1 MRAIGQFLCAVF
13 VYFSF
18 TSQVI
23 AGPDDAQI
31 KRAEDFL
38 ERIGNTNKLE
48 LELVLQHHIAQYKA
62 ATDTKKQAAEL
73 EIILGY
79 AVHIENI
86 DQIIHFANLQL
97 ILGEKLND
105 PIIRAMAKSNLAY
118 SKSFKGEFQT
128 AFKDITRLER
138 EHLAIDNLKLKI
150 HIAML
155 KGLISNAL
163 GRTLES
169 AETLKTIERDI
180 IDKPQ
185 HDMQRM
191 LLYWTIAF
199 NAVSNDDLETT
210 LKYYGLSTDLGQANN
225 WAIDSA
231 SMIYNIAMLLLNE
244 KAYSSAEKYLHKYGT
259 VSVATGR
266 ISDTFYMHYG
276 LTNVYMKQE
285 RYLDVVSEIESAQ
298 AFADIQVGFKPYLYV
313 AQIKALAHLQRVAQ
327 AKAAYEEF
335 VQFFEDNPE
344 YKQSRRHVN
353 LLSAEAEIL
362 YAEGK
367 IPDAYNKYT
376 LFHEKMV
383 DQITSSHQVDA
394 QGMRQSLEAAIAK
407 EEAENKLAQS
417 EVTNSYMLL
426 GASSII
432 VIILLMFYSAQR
444 KSSKELKISK
454 IEADSANHAKS
465 KFLANVSHELRTP
478 LNAIIGFSDIMRND
492 RVGPMDVDQTK
503 EYSKLINDSGNH
515 LLSIINDILDI
526 NKIESGKMEM
536 QEDAIDISWLLDDV
550 NHLLQQTALQANIDL
565 FFDADNSL
573 PDLLGDERHI
583 KQILIN
589 LVNNSI
595 KFSDEQTSIKTTA
608 HLRKDKGITIKIQDE
623 GIGMSMD
630 DVKTA
635 MEPFMRIQDTGKS
648 EEEGTGLGLPLAKA
662 LTELHNGTMVI
673 TSALGQGTL
682 IELNFPVERAI
693 ATS

>member
-1 MRAIGQFLCAVF
+1 MRTIGQFLCAIF
-13 VYFSF
+13 IYFSF
-18 TSQVI
+18 TTSAI
-23 AGPDDAQI
+23 AEPDDAQL

-48 LELVLQHHIAQYKA
+48 LELVLQRHIVQYEA
-62 ATDTKKQAAEL
+62 ATGAKEQASEL

-79 AVHIENI
+79 AVHIENVG
-86 DQIIHFANLQL
+86 QIIRFANLQL
-97 ILGEKLND
+97 TLGETLEN
-105 PIIRAMAKSNLAY
+105 PIIEAMAKSNLAY
-118 SKSFKGEFQT
+118 SKSLSGEFQT
-128 AFKDITRLER
+128 AFKEITRLER
-138 EHLAIDNLKLKI
+138 ENLAEDNLKLKI

-155 KGLISNAL
+155 KGLMSNAL

-169 AETLKTIERDI
+169 AELLKTIERDI
-180 IDKPQ
+180 IDKPKY
-185 HDMQRM
+185 DMQRM

-210 LKYYGLSTDLGQANN
+210 LKYYALSTDLGQANG
-225 WAIDSA
+225 WAIDSS
-231 SMIYNIAMLLLNE
+231 SMVYNIAMLLLNE
-244 KAYSSAEKYLHKYGT
+244 KAYSSAEKYLHKYGE
-259 VSVATGR
+259 VSIATGR
-266 ISDTFYMHYG
+266 GSDVFFMHYG
-276 LTNVYMKQE
+276 LTSLYMEQE
-285 RYLDVVSEIESAQ
+285 RYLEAIQEITSAQ
-298 AFADIQVGFKPYLYV
+298 AFADIQIAFQPYLYI
-313 AQIKALAHLQRVAQ
+313 AQIKALAHLKRVGQ
-327 AKAAYEEF
+327 AKETYEKF

-344 YKQSRRHVN
+344 YKHTRDNVN

-362 YAEGK
+362 FAEGK
-367 IPDAYNKYT
+367 ITDAYNKFT
-376 LFHEKMV
+376 LFHRNMV

-417 EVTNSYMLL
+417 EVANSYMLL

-444 KSSKELKISK
+444 KSSDELKTSK
-454 IEADSANHAKS
+454 IEADSANQAKS

-478 LNAIIGFSDIMRND
+478 LNAIIGFSDILQND
-492 RVGPMDVDQTK
+492 RVGPMDSDQTK

-526 NKIESGKMEM
+526 NKIESGKMEI

-550 NHLLQQTALQANIDL
+550 HHLLQQTALQANIEL
-565 FFDADNSL
+565 FFDADKSL

-595 KFSDEQTSIKTTA
+595 KFSDAQTSIRTTA
-608 HLRKDKGITIKIQDE
+608 HQRKDKGITIKIQDE
-623 GIGMSMD
+623 GIGMTSD
-630 DVKTA
+630 DVKIA
-635 MEPFMRIQDTGKS
+635 MEPFMRIQNTDKS
-648 EEEGTGLGLPLAKA
+648 EQEGTGLGLPLAKA
-662 LTELHNGTMVI
+662 LTELHNGTMIV

-693 ATS
+693 AMS